1 MKVFFLFFVFFVGFV
16 FLLRYLRKREVAL
29 FFESGMV
36 GFQTFKLSNFQ
47 TFRQMHGDLKKPD
60 PMITRAKTLAAIVPA
75 TAELKKG

>member
-36 GFQTFKLSNFQ
+36 GFQTF
-47 TFRQMHGDLKKPD
+47 RQMHGDLKKPD

>member
-1 MKVFFLFFVFFVGFV
+1 MKVFFLFFVFIVGFV

-36 GFQTFKLSNFQ
+36 GFQ

>member
-1 MKVFFLFFVFFVGFV
+1 MKVFFLLFAFIVGFV

-36 GFQTFKLSNFQ
+36 GFQTF
-47 TFRQMHGDLKKPD
+47 RQMHGDLKKPD
-60 PMITRAKTLAAIVPA
+60 HMITRAKTLAAIVPA

>member
-1 MKVFFLFFVFFVGFV
+1 MKVFFLFFVFIVGFV

-36 GFQTFKLSNFQ
+36 GFQTL
-47 TFRQMHGDLKKPD
+47 RQMHGDPKKPD